1 MADNYLEKRME
12 EYRAGRLAP
21 KTRVVVRDTRQM
33 KREPGEYSLVF
44 PPMRVAIIGGDVGMV
59 GALARKF
66 RSVGCQVAIC
76 HGDSK
81 NCTRIAQTEGCR
93 YYPFDPQVAEN
104 RLRMIDDLTVRW
116 GGTDVV
122 MDLRGMDDWTE
133 EMAGLLLLHSHPDF
147 GFVQSVEVGFEE

>member
-59 GALARKF
+59 GALVF
-66 RSVGCQVAIC
+66 
-76 HGDSK
+76 
-81 NCTRIAQTEGCR
+81 
-93 YYPFDPQVAEN
+93 Y
-104 RLRMIDDLTVRW
+104 
-116 GGTDVV
+116 
-122 MDLRGMDDWTE
+122 
-133 EMAGLLLLHSHPDF
+133 
-147 GFVQSVEVGFEE
+147 

>member
-33 KREPGEYSLVF
+33 KRKPGEYSLIF

-59 GALARKF
+59 GALVRKF
-66 RSVGCQVAIC
+66 RGVGCQVAIC

-104 RLRMIDDLTVRW
+104 RLRMIDDLTARW

-122 MDLRGMDDWTE
+122 IDLRGMDDWAE